1 MTQRPASRTPTIA
14 DVARTAKVSLATV
27 SRVMNGKSTVDPDL
41 AERVRAAALSL
52 NYSASPLARS
62 LVLGK
67 TLTVAV
73 VVPDLANPTFQGAL
87 RGLTTGASRDG
98 YHVLIADSAET
109 VEEEQLL
116 ALEARRRCD
125 GIVLC
130 APRMPSAELSA
141 LLPLLAPVV
150 LINRDPA
157 PVRAP
162 FVAADYGAGL
172 AQQLAHLKDLGHRHI
187 LFLSGSARSASNAN
201 RLAAIQEFIDVNPG
215 SRIEVMSGGVSI
227 EDGYAAADRVV
238 ESGASAVLAFNDL
251 VAIGLQNALIE
262 RGVRVPDDV
271 SIAGFDDI
279 PFARYTSPA
288 LTTAA
293 VPVEQL
299 GEQAWLRLN
308 ELLAGRTPPDDVS
321 YVPQLE
327 VRASTG
333 PAPAVGAAAG
343 SR

>member
-1 MTQRPASRTPTIA
+1 MKQPTALRPPTIA

-27 SRVMNGKSTVDPDL
+27 SRVMNGKSTVDPVL
-41 AERVRAAALSL
+41 AERVRAAALAL

-67 TLTVAV
+67 TLTIAV

-87 RGLTTGASRDG
+87 RGLSAGASRDG
-98 YHVLIADSAET
+98 YHVLIADSSET
-109 VEEEQLL
+109 VEQEQLL
-116 ALEARRRCD
+116 AIEARRRCD

-130 APRMPSAELSA
+130 APRMSTEDLGA
-141 LLPLLAPVV
+141 LLPTIAPVV

-157 PVRAP
+157 PARAP

-172 AQQLAHLKDLGHRHI
+172 AQQLAHLQELGHRHI

-201 RLAAIQEFIDVNPG
+201 RLAAIQDYIDANPS
-215 SRIEVMSGGVSI
+215 SRVEVMSGGVSI
-227 EDGYAAADRVV
+227 EDGYAAADRVI
-238 ESGASAVLAFNDL
+238 ESGARAVLAFNDL

-279 PFARYTSPA
+279 PFARYTTPA
-288 LTTAA
+288 LTTAT
-293 VPVEQL
+293 VPVEEL
-299 GEQAWLRLN
+299 GEQAWLRLRD
-308 ELLAGRTPPDDVS
+308 LLAGNPPADNVS

-327 VRASTG
+327 VRGSTG
-333 PAPAVGAAAG
+333 PARP
-343 SR
+343 

>member
-1 MTQRPASRTPTIA
+1 MAQPPRLHPPTIA
-14 DVARTAKVSLATV
+14 DVARAAKVSLATV
-27 SRVMNGKSTVDPDL
+27 SRVMNGKSTVDPAL
-41 AERVRAAALSL
+41 AERVREAALSL

-87 RGLTTGASRDG
+87 RGLSIGASRDG
-98 YHVLIADSAET
+98 YHVLIADSSEK

-130 APRMPSAELSA
+130 APRMSGAELDA

-172 AQQLAHLKDLGHRHI
+172 AQQLAHLDELGHRHI
-187 LFLSGSARSASNAN
+187 IFLSGSTRSASNAN
-201 RLAAIQEFIDVNPG
+201 RLAAVQHFIDAKPE
-215 SRIEVMSGGVSI
+215 SRVEVMAAGVSI
-227 EDGYAAADRVV
+227 EDGYAAADRNID
-238 ESGASAVLAFNDL
+238 SGATAVLAFNDL
-251 VAIGLQNALIE
+251 VAIGLQNALVE
-262 RGVRVPDDV
+262 RGVRVPEQV

-279 PFARYTSPA
+279 PFASYTTPA

-293 VPVEQL
+293 VPVEEL
-299 GEQAWLRLN
+299 GEQAWSRLN
-308 ELLAGRTPPDDVS
+308 DLLAGRTPADDVS
-321 YVPQLE
+321 YVPTLK
-327 VRASTG
+327 VRGSTG
-333 PAPAVGAAAG
+333 PAPTSGAG
-343 SR
+343 V